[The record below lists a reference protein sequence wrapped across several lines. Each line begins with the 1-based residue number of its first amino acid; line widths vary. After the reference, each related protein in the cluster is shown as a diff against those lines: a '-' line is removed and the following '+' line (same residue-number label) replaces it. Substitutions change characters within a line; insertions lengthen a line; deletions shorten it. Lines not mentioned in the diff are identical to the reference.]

1 LKLGLTPRATGIS
14 GARQRLWVA
23 SGDQCF
29 FGEGKMEKL
38 DNLKRSVKKL
48 LSAVEA
54 ADGPQPTA
62 AQIETMIDAG
72 CEAFADAVRLV
83 KSIWRE
89 A

>member
-1 LKLGLTPRATGIS
+1 
-14 GARQRLWVA
+14 
-23 SGDQCF
+23 
-29 FGEGKMEKL
+29 MEKL